1 MSPGE
6 FDAAADGTDAA
17 FRYSGRA
24 AAAVDD
30 IDVVF
35 RGSGRAAAAD
45 GTDGVDDD
53 DDTNVAINM
62 RIQAFSVLVKTHALK
77 MRADKDESVPNRT
90 AAKLLCKALAKK
102 EEGDIYIIS

>member
-24 AAAVDD
+24 TAAVDD

-53 DDTNVAINM
+53 TNVAINM
-62 RIQAFSVLVKTHALK
+62 RIQAFSVRVKTHALK

>member
-1 MSPGE
+1 MASMSPGE

-53 DDTNVAINM
+53 DDDDDDDDTNVAINM
-62 RIQAFSVLVKTHALK
+62 RIQAFSGGLQ
-77 MRADKDESVPNRT
+77 R
-90 AAKLLCKALAKK
+90 
-102 EEGDIYIIS
+102 

>member
-24 AAAVDD
+24 AAPVDD

-62 RIQAFSVLVKTHALK
+62 RIQAFSGGLQ
-77 MRADKDESVPNRT
+77 R
-90 AAKLLCKALAKK
+90 
-102 EEGDIYIIS
+102 